1 MSVTA
6 SIWRSDDPEF
16 EHTVTRDADWAKS
29 MGLLNNDNYK
39 KQGQT
44 MLEWRAITA
53 VARLACPEALY
64 GVSYTPDEMIDTDR
78 GAQPGIDPVAPVAV
92 RMASML
98 GTDPGPTP
106 INDDGRSGGTGRGDH
121 EGRS

>member
-64 GVSYTPDEMIDTDR
+64 GVSYTPDEMHDPQPPPNPAR
-78 GAQPGIDPVAPVAV
+78 VGRAPLRRPGAARRRVPALPGADPPRPARHP
-92 RMASML
+92 
-98 GTDPGPTP
+98 PP
-106 INDDGRSGGTGRGDH
+106 
-121 EGRS
+121 